1 MSKRPLSLTA
11 IAAAAA
17 LASAGA
23 WALGFGPVRAAPT
36 MGQPLDASVVVRLQP
51 GETLTDNCVSAVVS
65 SGDSQL
71 SPGQVTSSFVQP
83 PGAEPRVRVRTSV
96 SIDEPFVNML
106 VTIGC
111 EAPVARQFTV
121 FVDPPAVAV
130 ALEPRAAPGLPF
142 NGASAS
148 ASGDSDSSVVVAGGA
163 ARAPRSA
170 GRRSEGQVQRPT
182 PPRGEAVVAVNRSRA
197 AAVANEPAI
206 PDSPMAGRAD
216 RSSTRMAS
224 GVIARSEGV
233 ARLRLDSAVIGA
245 QQTENPLVR
254 ATQQREEALQTAKI
268 AVDVAEAANTSAAQK
283 IATMEEQL
291 AAARKEVADAQAALK
306 RMQAQQA
313 AAAASA
319 AALAATSSVA
329 DSDNWLSSYTT
340 VLAAGCGILLLVS
353 GGLFWR
359 LRRSDAE
366 RLQGWMKD
374 NSRFTRLSEFD
385 TVAPVTEQFSELEQT
400 TLSPGLPAQS
410 AIAKPGAGEH
420 GAQPSG
426 QGFKDSRR
434 GGLPAEPEPIRAAMA
449 PPQRPPAPAPAAMP
463 PLPPLGRQPQGF
475 NETQPSNAMEL
486 DHSQSQPDISIEELL
501 DVEQQAEFFVV
512 LGQDDAAID
521 LLTNHVMTTGGASP
535 MPYLKLLEI
544 YRRIGDQTSYER
556 TRKRF
561 NARFNGVAPEWGAD
575 PNAGRTLLEYP
586 EVLRR
591 IEASWSEPVDAM
603 ADLQTLM
610 FRNDSNL
617 LFELPA
623 YRDIMLLFTVARDMH
638 EASAQDQ
645 AAVDVLLPLN
655 LPSSGVVPAPVSVA
669 DANDF
674 GGLRLVLDEPPT
686 AATAGRR

>member
-1 MSKRPLSLTA
+1 MPKRPLSLTA
-11 IAAAAA
+11 IAVAAA

-51 GETLTDNCVSAVVS
+51 GETLSDNCVSAVVS
-65 SGDSQL
+65 SGDTQL
-71 SPGQVTSSFVQP
+71 APGQVTTSFVQP

-96 SIDEPFVNML
+96 GIDEPFVNML

-111 EAPVARQFTV
+111 ESPVARQFTV
-121 FVDPPAVAV
+121 FVDPPPVAV

-142 NGASAS
+142 
-148 ASGDSDSSVVVAGGA
+148 SGSSRPDAADSGSSVVAGGA
-163 ARAPRSA
+163 VRAPRSA
-170 GRRSEGQVQRPT
+170 GRRSEGLVQRQAR
-182 PPRGEAVVAVNRSRA
+182 PRGDAVVAVNRSRA
-197 AAVANEPAI
+197 AAVADEPAI
-206 PDSPMAGRAD
+206 PSSPLPDRAE
-216 RSSTRMAS
+216 RNSTRMAS

-233 ARLRLDSAVIGA
+233 ARLRLDSAVIGT
-245 QQTENPLVR
+245 QQTETPLVR

-283 IATMEEQL
+283 IAKMEEQL

-306 RMQAQQA
+306 RVQAQQA

-319 AALAATSSVA
+319 AAMAASV
-329 DSDNWLSSYTT
+329 DSEDWLSGYTT

-374 NSRFTRLSEFD
+374 NSSFTRLSEFD

-400 TLSPGLPAQS
+400 TLSPGLS
-410 AIAKPGAGEH
+410 
-420 GAQPSG
+420 AQPVAAPSDATSRG
-426 QGFKDSRR
+426 HAAVPSPQRVFMDSRR
-434 GGLPAEPEPIRAAMA
+434 GGLPAQAEPIRAAVA
-449 PPQRPPAPAPAAMP
+449 PVQRPPAPAPMP
-463 PLPPLGRQPQGF
+463 ASAPMGRQPQGF
-475 NETQPSNAMEL
+475 TETQPSTTMEL
-486 DHSQSQPDISIEELL
+486 DHSQNQPDISIEELL

-586 EVLRR
+586 DVIRR
-591 IEASWSEPVDAM
+591 IESSWSEPVDAM

-623 YRDIMLLFTVARDMH
+623 YRDIMLLFTVARDLH
-638 EASAQDQ
+638 EASADDQ

-655 LPSSGVVPAPVSVA
+655 LPSSGAVPASVSVPEA
-669 DANDF
+669 TDF
-674 GGLRLVLDEPPT
+674 GGLRLVLDEPPA